1 MHYSAKQWRCVLAT
15 ALTAASL
22 ACISLGMVVAGSSRV
37 YAGTGITLDVTDCSL
52 RDVVRILVSQSGS
65 DIIVADD
72 ANLDKRITASIKN
85 KPLESIL
92 DSVVRSA
99 GVSYRKTDDGTFII
113 GGPQVASVLEM
124 NDVKDIIP
132 PVTEIA
138 APIKQASPEIKV
150 KKIMLRHAC
159 ASEVL
164 RALGTP
170 NVVDSGVTLGVAEPL
185 VKSNGMANETPAV
198 TYYNEYGT
206 QYNPLRNNSNIPNSI
221 AVPTGAAP
229 YSNNGAGRTGDINT
243 GAGQGYPGGLPV
255 ARTTA
260 AGGTG
265 TTNTASSNTNNAAG
279 GGFWNLD
286 GISDTPRAFD
296 LDNSILVKGT
306 EEGIEKF
313 REVVQFLDVAPKQVS
328 IKAEFV
334 DVSTTDIKRFGI
346 DWNLSRLDESF
357 ATSFTPGGNV
367 IFGMSRGN
375 ITAQIRA
382 ELTSDVRRV
391 ISSPI
396 ISTLNMN
403 QAIIAINQNIPYWE
417 TVSTVVGNNVVQNAV
432 ARAIQVSNNLV
443 VTPRVNGDGTI
454 TMLIS
459 PQVADA
465 STFVQGPSGYS
476 MPITNNKTLQTMRRV
491 QNGETIVVGG
501 FVHKTDSNS
510 YMRVP
515 FLSELP
521 IIGKLFE
528 TSAKKN
534 DDVETLIFVTA
545 TIIPDI
551 EGTVANDSISSGP

>member
-1 MHYSAKQWRCVLAT
+1 MHYNAKRWRCVLAT
-15 ALTAASL
+15 ALSVASI
-22 ACISLGMVVAGSSRV
+22 ACISLGMVVATSSGV
-37 YAGTGITLDVTDCSL
+37 FAGTGITLDVTDCSL
-52 RDVVRILVSQSGS
+52 RDVVKILVSQSGS

-99 GVSYRKTDDGTFII
+99 GVAYHRTDDGTYII
-113 GGPQVASVLEM
+113 GGPAVAPVLEM
-124 NDVKDIIP
+124 KDIKDILP
-132 PVTEIA
+132 PVTEIT
-138 APIKQASPEIKV
+138 APVKTASQEIKV

-159 ASEVL
+159 ASELL
-164 RALGTP
+164 RSLGTP
-170 NVVDSGVTLGVAEPL
+170 NVVDSGVTLGLPSESVI
-185 VKSNGMANETPAV
+185 KSNSQMNDTPAV

-206 QYNPLRNNSNIPNSI
+206 QYNPLRNNSNIPGSI
-221 AVPTGAAP
+221 AVPTSAAP
-229 YSNNGAGRTGDINT
+229 NTNTGAGRTGDLTT
-243 GAGQGYPGGLPV
+243 GAGQGYPGGYPG
-255 ARTTA
+255 ARPTA
-260 AGGTG
+260 VGGTTTPG
-265 TTNTASSNTNNAAG
+265 TAGNANNTTG

-286 GISDTPRAFD
+286 GITDTPRAFD

-334 DVSTTDIKRFGI
+334 DVSTTDIKNFGI
-346 DWNLSRLDESF
+346 DWNLNRLDESF
-357 ATSFTPGGNV
+357 ATSFVPGGNV
-367 IFGMSRGN
+367 IFGMSKGN

-382 ELTSDVRRV
+382 QLTSDVRRV

-403 QAIIAINQNIPYWE
+403 QAVIAINQNIPYWE

-432 ARAIQVSNNLV
+432 ARSIQVSNNLV

-454 TMLIS
+454 TMMIS

-476 MPITNNKTLQTMRRV
+476 MPITNNKTLQTIRRI

-501 FVHKTDSNS
+501 FVHKTDSRS

-545 TIIPDI
+545 TIIPDV
-551 EGTVANDSISSGP
+551 EGAVANDTLSSGP